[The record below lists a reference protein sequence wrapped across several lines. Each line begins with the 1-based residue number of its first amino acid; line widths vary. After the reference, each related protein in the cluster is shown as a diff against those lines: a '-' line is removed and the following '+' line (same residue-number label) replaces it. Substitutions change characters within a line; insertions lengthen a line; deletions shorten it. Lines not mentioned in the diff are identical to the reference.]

1 MAEVH
6 NLGHPSIHSTRWL
19 VAEHFVWRG
28 LHADIAKWAR
38 ECIAYQRNKVQQAC
52 SRSHPAIYAGLSTC
66 ACWHC
71 RPFATVRY
79 LLTRW
84 SVYTVAGSCASR
96 DNHCRRLYHC
106 FPFSLGIAFRCA
118 WLRHLWSWC
127 AVCLGALATTVWHVR
142 HHSTANDGPQL
153 ATAPSHVT
161 QFRDAVILYTL

>member
-52 SRSHPAIYAGLSTC
+52 SRSHPAISAGLSTC

-106 FPFSLGIAFRCA
+106 FPFCLGISFWCA
-118 WLRHLWSWC
+118 WLHHLWSG
-127 AVCLGALATTVWHVR
+127 VQFVSALWQQLSNMCDTTLRPTTDRNSLLH
-142 HHSTANDGPQL
+142 L
-153 ATAPSHVT
+153 VT
-161 QFRDAVILYTL
+161 